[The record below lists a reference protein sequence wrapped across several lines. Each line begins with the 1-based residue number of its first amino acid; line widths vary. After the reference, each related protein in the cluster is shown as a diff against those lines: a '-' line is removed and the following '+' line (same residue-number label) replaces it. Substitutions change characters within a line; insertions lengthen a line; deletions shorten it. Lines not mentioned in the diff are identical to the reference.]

1 MRKITFLYFLLLS
14 TLSFAQFNTT
24 DVKYFVGTGTSTA
37 YFVVDFKDDTDD
49 RSYAWG
55 IRFDDN
61 NPITG
66 IDALEL
72 LATEE
77 PNFSFEQSGGFLDQI
92 AFNSHDSY
100 DMAYDYW
107 SLWTSVDGTN
117 WNMDGW
123 MSTDLV
129 DGKWYGASYG
139 FGMAVPGPTAPITPI
154 PAYSS
159 QWLSHADITT
169 WIGSGTNESLVVIDL
184 GTTTNNVADS
194 YVFGIKYNGTLTAQ
208 QALNTI
214 QTAFPTFTY
223 NLNGNTLDAVTLA
236 SHTIANTP
244 ATLYKGTDLSNWV
257 TESNFNSLILSNNQ
271 WLGISFGSRRPF
283 TPQDG
288 NALLSNKH
296 FNSIE
301 FKAYPN
307 PTSSLITIMLDEE
320 IKNVTIYNLMGAK
333 VMNTSSNQI
342 DVSHLSSGT
351 YIMKVTTEKGIG
363 TKKIIKK

>member
-139 FGMAVPGPTAPITPI
+139 FGIAVPGPTAPIIPI

-169 WIGSGTNESLVVIDL
+169 WIGLGTNESLVVIDL

-257 TESNFNSLILSNNQ
+257 TESNFNSLTISNNQ

-301 FKAYPN
+301 FTAYPN

-333 VMNTSSNQI
+333 VMNTSINQI

>member
-14 TLSFAQFNTT
+14 TLTFAQFTPN
-24 DVKYFVGTGTSTA
+24 DVKYFVGTGTNTA
-37 YFVVDFKDDTDD
+37 YLVVDFKDGTDD

-55 IRFDDN
+55 IRFDGN
-61 NPITG
+61 NPINGTEM
-66 IDALEL
+66 LEL
-72 LATEE
+72 LAQEE
-77 PNFSFEQSGGFLDQI
+77 SNFSFEQSGGFLDQI

-100 DMAYDYW
+100 EMEYDYW
-107 SLWTSVDGTN
+107 SLWTSLDGNN

-123 MSTDLV
+123 MSSNLIN
-129 DGKWYGASYG
+129 GKWYGASYG
-139 FGMAVPGPTAPITPI
+139 FGMALPGPDAPITPI

-159 QWLSHADITT
+159 QWLKNTDITT

-208 QALNTI
+208 QALTII

-223 NLNGNTLDAVTLA
+223 NLNGNTLDAVSIA
-236 SHTIANTP
+236 NHTITNTP
-244 ATLYKGTDLSNWV
+244 STLYKGTDLSNWV
-257 TESNFNSLILSNNQ
+257 TESNFNSVNLSNNE
-271 WLGISFGSRRPF
+271 WLGISFGNRRPF
-283 TPQDG
+283 IPNDG

-301 FKAYPN
+301 FTAYPN
-307 PTSSLITIMLDEE
+307 PTSDLITITLDEE
-320 IKNVTIYNLMGAK
+320 IKSVTIYNLMGAK
-333 VMNTSSNQI
+333 VINTTSNQI
-342 DVSHLSSGT
+342 NLSPLSSGT
-351 YIMKVTTEKGIG
+351 YIMKVTIGKGVG

>member
-184 GTTTNNVADS
+184 GTTTNNVVDS

-223 NLNGNTLDAVTLA
+223 NLNGNSLDAVTLA
-236 SHTIANTP
+236 NHTIANTP

-271 WLGISFGSRRPF
+271 WLGISFGRRRPF

-307 PTSSLITIMLDEE
+307 PTSSLIKIMLDEE

>member
-14 TLSFAQFNTT
+14 TLSFAQFNAT

-37 YFVVDFKDDTDD
+37 YFVVDFKDGTDD

-107 SLWTSVDGTN
+107 SLWSSLDGTN

-123 MSTDLV
+123 MSANLV

-169 WIGSGTNESLVVIDL
+169 WIGTGTNESLVVIDL

-301 FKAYPN
+301 FTAYPN